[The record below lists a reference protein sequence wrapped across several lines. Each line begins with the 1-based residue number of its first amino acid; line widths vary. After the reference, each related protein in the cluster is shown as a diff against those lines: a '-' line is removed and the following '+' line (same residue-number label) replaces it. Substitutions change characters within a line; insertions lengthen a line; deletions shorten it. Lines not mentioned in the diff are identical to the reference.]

1 MVFLR
6 QFINY
11 LQTTL
16 VPNRSFLKTRLADV
30 SLYFCGLAWIS
41 FWTTVID
48 SIFII
53 KTVPF
58 IVWFMLHFIFV
69 AIALLLFLLLMS
81 YLNRWLID
89 WILPRPWAYR
99 QVFPYTVAA
108 NLWSFPVG
116 VLCYQLG
123 FTALGMTLLLVG
135 HFIYSLLPVFS
146 ARKRKKNTRPKS

>member
-1 MVFLR
+1 MPFLR
-6 QFINY
+6 QLINY

-16 VPNRSFLKTRLADV
+16 VPNRSFLKTRLVDV

-48 SIFII
+48 SLFIT
-53 KTVPF
+53 KTVPLV
-58 IVWFMLHFIFV
+58 IWLILHFIFI
-69 AIALLLFLLLMS
+69 AIAILLFLLLMS
-81 YLNRWLID
+81 YLNRWLIA
-89 WILPRPWAYR
+89 WLLPRPWAYR

-123 FTALGMTLLLVG
+123 LKGLGVTIIFAG
-135 HFIYSLLPVFS
+135 HFLYSLIPVFL
-146 ARKRKKNTRPKS
+146 ARKQKKTAR

>member
-81 YLNRWLID
+81 YLNRWLIA

-123 FTALGMTLLLVG
+123 FSALGVTLLLVG

-146 ARKRKKNTRPKS
+146 ARKRKKTTHQKS

>member
-48 SIFII
+48 SIFIV

-81 YLNRWLID
+81 YLNRWLIA

-146 ARKRKKNTRPKS
+146 ARKRKKNTHPKS

>member
-123 FTALGMTLLLVG
+123 FTALGVTLLLVG

-146 ARKRKKNTRPKS
+146 ARNRKKTTHPKS